1 MRKVAV
7 QISLSVP
14 ARIKKRQK
22 WFVASCPVFD
32 VVSQGETE
40 EHANKNLAEAL
51 TLFFLS
57 CHERGTLDAV
67 LKECGFQPAYPPR
80 TARKITSSSY
90 IEVPIPFYI
99 NPEKAQEC
107 HA

>member
-1 MRKVAV
+1 MKKVSV

-14 ARIKKRQK
+14 TRIRKKQK

-40 EHANKNLAEAL
+40 EQAKKNLSEAL

-67 LKECGFQPAYPPR
+67 LKECGFQPAYPSKI
-80 TARKITSSSY
+80 ARRIASASY
-90 IEVPIPFYI
+90 IDVPIPFYI
-99 NPEKAQEC
+99 NTEKAQEC